1 MAQCGETRA
10 RGGDGA
16 YDVIVVGFGAAGAC
30 AAIEAAEQGARVLLI
45 DRFFGGGA
53 TARSG
58 GIVYLGGGT
67 ALQKAAGYDDDP
79 EQMFRYLQY
88 EGGGAHDEPT
98 LRAFCNESL
107 TSLAFLETLGVPFPP
122 SRDTPRTSYPDDDCT
137 LYFSGNELAPP
148 YSEGARPAPRGH
160 RVLGKGITGDVLF
173 RHLRAGVKQRSIDV
187 WLCSEAREL
196 VVNSEGAVE
205 GLVVRRLDASP
216 RQLRRYRRLFRLGS
230 DGAILHRGLASSAGR
245 RLDKLCS
252 RHGRLLRLRA
262 RRAVVLCAG
271 GFVFNPE
278 MMRAYAPAYTSCN
291 FLAGTLG
298 DDGSGIELGR
308 SVGGATGQM
317 DRCAAWRFINPP
329 VSCTHGVL
337 IGANGRRVC
346 NEELYGGKLGER
358 IALEHAGRAWL
369 VIDARVWKTTW
380 DELVASRK
388 LGWQNITA
396 LINLLFN
403 RRKATSLPALAE
415 ACGVPAPALQ
425 ETIERYNQ
433 SARGGGPDEFGK
445 TSAACQPLET
455 PPFYAI
461 RCHLDSRCFPAA
473 SMTLGGLRVEG
484 RTGRVLRADGSA
496 IDGLY
501 AAGRNAA
508 GISSYSYISGLS
520 LADCIFSGRRAGRH
534 AASAGSRA

>member
-196 VVNSEGAVE
+196 VVTPPLGGFGVIGACFDSAATARSSTAGSPAGRVA
-205 GLVVRRLDASP
+205 GWRSSASGTAASCGCARAAP
-216 RQLRRYRRLFRLGS
+216 LCSAPG
-230 DGAILHRGLASSAGR
+230 ASSSTR
-245 RLDKLCS
+245 R
-252 RHGRLLRLRA
+252 
-262 RRAVVLCAG
+262 
-271 GFVFNPE
+271 
-278 MMRAYAPAYTSCN
+278 
-291 FLAGTLG
+291 
-298 DDGSGIELGR
+298 
-308 SVGGATGQM
+308 
-317 DRCAAWRFINPP
+317 
-329 VSCTHGVL
+329 
-337 IGANGRRVC
+337 
-346 NEELYGGKLGER
+346 
-358 IALEHAGRAWL
+358 
-369 VIDARVWKTTW
+369 
-380 DELVASRK
+380 
-388 LGWQNITA
+388 
-396 LINLLFN
+396 
-403 RRKATSLPALAE
+403 
-415 ACGVPAPALQ
+415 
-425 ETIERYNQ
+425 
-433 SARGGGPDEFGK
+433 
-445 TSAACQPLET
+445 
-455 PPFYAI
+455 
-461 RCHLDSRCFPAA
+461 
-473 SMTLGGLRVEG
+473 
-484 RTGRVLRADGSA
+484 
-496 IDGLY
+496 
-501 AAGRNAA
+501 
-508 GISSYSYISGLS
+508 
-520 LADCIFSGRRAGRH
+520 
-534 AASAGSRA
+534 